1 MRILFY
7 LYLCCIHKNILSSQ
21 LTNKAFS
28 LCCVANPCLHSL
40 IIYYIFVVFFSA
52 LCLFTGI
59 ICSLSLFTKST
70 SKFILIYIFLFVDTM
85 HMFYKLNSCWT
96 LPLAYHLSSSTI
108 RAPLLIKNIQKIIWL
123 EPGLTYL
130 TLPIWLLSLFTILL
144 SLL

>member
-7 LYLCCIHKNILSSQ
+7 LYLCCIHKNILSGQ

-40 IIYYIFVVFFSA
+40 IICYYISVVLFSA
-52 LCLFTGI
+52 LCLFTSI

-85 HMFYKLNSCWT
+85 QMFTNLIVFEPHPSHIIF
-96 LPLAYHLSSSTI
+96 HL
-108 RAPLLIKNIQKIIWL
+108 Q
-123 EPGLTYL
+123 
-130 TLPIWLLSLFTILL
+130 LFMHL
-144 SLL
+144 SLLRILKRSFG